1 MELKDTIV
9 LMESED
15 YKDRFKA
22 EYQQLKIRTTKLRN
36 MIVRHEAKTLDF
48 EPTCPIH
55 VLHEQLNTMERYL
68 WLLEVR
74 AATEKI
80 EL

>member
-1 MELKDTIV
+1 MELKDTIA

-22 EYQQLKIRTTKLRN
+22 EYYQLKIRHTKLRN
-36 MIVRHEAKTLDF
+36 MIVRYEAKTLDF

-55 VLHEQLNTMERYL
+55 VLHEQLNHMERYM
-68 WLLEVR
+68 WLVEVR
-74 AATEKI
+74 AESEKI

>member
-1 MELKDTIV
+1 MELKDTIA

-22 EYQQLKIRTTKLRN
+22 EYQQLKIRHAKLHN
-36 MIVRHEAKTLDF
+36 MMVKYEAKTLDF

-55 VLHEQLNTMERYL
+55 VLREQLNLMERYL

-74 AATEKI
+74 AEAEKI

>member
-1 MELKDTIV
+1 MELKDTIA

-48 EPTCPIH
+48 EPTCPMH
-55 VLHEQLNTMERYL
+55 VLHEQLNHMERYL

-74 AATEKI
+74 AETEKI

>member
-22 EYQQLKIRTTKLRN
+22 EYYQLKIRHAKLKSI
-36 MIVRHEAKTLDF
+36 IVKYEANTLDF

-55 VLHEQLNTMERYL
+55 VLHDQLNHMERYM
-68 WLLEVR
+68 WSMEVR
-74 AATEKI
+74 AELEKI